1 MSHNRDGCI
10 SMWQFRSQE
19 VFFVMLLVIIT
30 LLTTSDLLSDYLEG
44 TAAWHLAVEAL
55 VVLLSVG
62 GIAYLLQA
70 VIKRQSELEQLKLQ
84 LAETNDHL
92 SEARQQIRTAGQ
104 EYTQVIQK
112 QFDTWQ
118 LTPSEKEVASLL
130 LKGLSFDEI
139 ANVRNTKEKT
149 VRQQATAIYRKSG
162 LGSRHEFAAWFFE
175 DFL

>member
-1 MSHNRDGCI
+1 MFK
-10 SMWQFRSQE
+10 FRNQE
-19 VFFVMLLVIIT
+19 VFFVVLLIFIAGLT
-30 LLTTSDLLSDYLEG
+30 LSDLIGDYVEG
-44 TAAWHLAVEAL
+44 TDAWHLAVEAL
-55 VVLLSVG
+55 IVLLSIG
-62 GIAYLLQA
+62 GIGYLLRA
-70 VIKRQSELEQLKLQ
+70 FIKRQRELEAVKAQLV
-84 LAETNDHL
+84 ETKDHL
-92 SEARQQIRTAGQ
+92 SEARKQISAAGQ
-104 EYTQVIQK
+104 EYHQVIQK

-162 LGSRHEFAAWFFE
+162 LNSRHEFAAWFFE

>member
-1 MSHNRDGCI
+1 
-10 SMWQFRSQE
+10 MWRFRSQE
-19 VFFVMLLVIIT
+19 VFFVVLLIIIT
-30 LLTTSDLLSDYLEG
+30 LLTTSDLISDYLEG
-44 TAAWHLAVEAL
+44 TEAWHLAIEAL
-55 VVLLSVG
+55 VVLMSVG

-70 VIKRQSELEQLKLQ
+70 FMKRQRELDAVKVQ
-84 LAETNDHL
+84 LAETKDDL
-92 SEARQQIRTAGQ
+92 SEARQQISAAGQ
-104 EYTQVIQK
+104 EYSQVIQK

-149 VRQQATAIYRKSG
+149 VRQQATSIYRKSG

>member
-1 MSHNRDGCI
+1 
-10 SMWQFRSQE
+10 MWQFRSQE

-30 LLTTSDLLSDYLEG
+30 LLTTSDLISDYLEG
-44 TAAWHLAVEAL
+44 TEAWHLAVEAL

-70 VIKRQSELEQLKLQ
+70 FIKRQGELEQLKVQ

-130 LKGLSFDEI
+130 LKGLSFDGI

>member
-1 MSHNRDGCI
+1 
-10 SMWQFRSQE
+10 MWRFRSQE
-19 VFFVMLLVIIT
+19 VFFVVLLIIIT
-30 LLTTSDLLSDYLEG
+30 LLTTSDLISDYLEG
-44 TAAWHLAVEAL
+44 TEAWHLAIEAL
-55 VVLLSVG
+55 VVLMSVG

-70 VIKRQSELEQLKLQ
+70 FMKRQRELDAVKVQ
-84 LAETNDHL
+84 LAETKDDL
-92 SEARQQIRTAGQ
+92 SEARQQISAAGQ
-104 EYTQVIQK
+104 EYIQVIRK
-112 QFDTWQ
+112 QFETWQ

-149 VRQQATAIYRKSG
+149 VRQQATSIYRKSG

>member
-1 MSHNRDGCI
+1 MSNNMAGCI
-10 SMWQFRSQE
+10 NMLKFRSQE
-19 VFFVMLLVIIT
+19 VFFVSLLVLIT
-30 LLTTSDLLSDYLEG
+30 VLTTSDLVSDYLEG
-44 TAAWHLAVEAL
+44 TEAWHLAIEVL
-55 VVLLSVG
+55 VVLMSVG

-70 VIKRQSELEQLKLQ
+70 FIKRQRELEAVKVQLL
-84 LAETNDHL
+84 ETKDNL
-92 SEARQQIRTAGQ
+92 SQAHKQISTAGK
-104 EYTQVIQK
+104 EYAQVIQK
-112 QFDTWQ
+112 QFETWQ

-162 LGSRHEFAAWFFE
+162 LSSRHEFAAWFFE

>member
-1 MSHNRDGCI
+1 
-10 SMWQFRSQE
+10 MWQFRSQE

-30 LLTTSDLLSDYLEG
+30 LLTTSDLISDYLEG
-44 TAAWHLAVEAL
+44 TEAWHLAVEAL

-70 VIKRQSELEQLKLQ
+70 FIKRQGELEQLKLQ

-139 ANVRNTKEKT
+139 ANVRNTKEKQYANKPRLFIENQ
-149 VRQQATAIYRKSG
+149 V
-162 LGSRHEFAAWFFE
+162 
-175 DFL
+175 

>member
-1 MSHNRDGCI
+1 
-10 SMWQFRSQE
+10 MWQFRSQE

-30 LLTTSDLLSDYLEG
+30 LLTTSDLISDYLEG
-44 TAAWHLAVEAL
+44 TEAWHLAVEAL

-70 VIKRQSELEQLKLQ
+70 FIKRQGELEQLKLQ

>member
-1 MSHNRDGCI
+1 
-10 SMWQFRSQE
+10 MWRFRSQE
-19 VFFVMLLVIIT
+19 VFFVVLLIIIT
-30 LLTTSDLLSDYLEG
+30 LLTTSDLISDYLEG
-44 TAAWHLAVEAL
+44 TEAWHLSIEAL
-55 VVLLSVG
+55 VVLMSVG

-70 VIKRQSELEQLKLQ
+70 FIKRQRELDAIKAQ
-84 LAETNDHL
+84 LAQTKDDL
-92 SEARQQIRTAGQ
+92 SEARQQISAAGQ
-104 EYTQVIQK
+104 AYSQVIQK
-112 QFDTWQ
+112 QFETWQ

-162 LGSRHEFAAWFFE
+162 LSSRHEFAAWFFE

>member
-1 MSHNRDGCI
+1 
-10 SMWQFRSQE
+10 MWQFRSQE

>member
-1 MSHNRDGCI
+1 MSNNMDGCI
-10 SMWQFRSQE
+10 NMLKFRSQE
-19 VFFVMLLVIIT
+19 VFFVALLILIT
-30 LLTTSDLLSDYLEG
+30 VLTTSDLIGDYLEG
-44 TAAWHLAVEAL
+44 TDLWHLAVEAI
-55 VVLLSVG
+55 VVLMSVG
-62 GIAYLLQA
+62 GIAYLLN
-70 VIKRQSELEQLKLQ
+70 VVLKRQRELDTIKAQLV
-84 LAETNDHL
+84 ETNDNL
-92 SEARQQIRTAGQ
+92 SEARKQISAAGQ
-104 EYTQVIQK
+104 EYSQVIQK

-149 VRQQATAIYRKSG
+149 VRQQATAIYRKSN

>member
-1 MSHNRDGCI
+1 MLKLRN
-10 SMWQFRSQE
+10 QE
-19 VFFVMLLVIIT
+19 LFFVGLLVVIT
-30 LLTTSDLLSDYLEG
+30 VLTTSDLISDYLEG
-44 TAAWHLAVEAL
+44 TEAWHLVIEAL
-55 VVLLSVG
+55 VVLMSVG

-70 VIKRQSELEQLKLQ
+70 FMQRQRELEAVKAQLV
-84 LAETNDHL
+84 ETKDNL
-92 SEARQQIRTAGQ
+92 SEARKQISAAGQ
-104 EYTQVIQK
+104 EYSQVIQK
-112 QFDTWQ
+112 QFETWQ

>member
-1 MSHNRDGCI
+1 MSNNMVGRVN
-10 SMWQFRSQE
+10 MLKFRSQE
-19 VFFVMLLVIIT
+19 VFFVALLILIT
-30 LLTTSDLLSDYLEG
+30 VLTTSDLISDYLEG
-44 TAAWHLAVEAL
+44 TEAWHLAIEAL
-55 VVLLSVG
+55 VVLMSVG

-70 VIKRQSELEQLKLQ
+70 FSKRQRELETVKAQLL
-84 LAETNDHL
+84 ETKDNL
-92 SEARQQIRTAGQ
+92 SEARAQISAVGQ
-104 EYTQVIQK
+104 EYSQVIQK
-112 QFDTWQ
+112 QFETWQ

>member
-1 MSHNRDGCI
+1 MSNNMAGRVN
-10 SMWQFRSQE
+10 MLKFRNQE
-19 VFFVMLLVIIT
+19 VFFVALLVLIT
-30 LLTTSDLLSDYLEG
+30 ILTTSDLVSDYLEG
-44 TAAWHLAVEAL
+44 TEAWHLAIEAL
-55 VVLLSVG
+55 VVLMSVG

-70 VIKRQSELEQLKLQ
+70 FIQRQRELENVKAQLV
-84 LAETNDHL
+84 ETKDNL
-92 SEARQQIRTAGQ
+92 SEARKQISAAGQ
-104 EYTQVIQK
+104 EYSQVIQK
-112 QFDTWQ
+112 QFETWQ

-139 ANVRNTKEKT
+139 ATVRNTKEKT